1 MYEKHLAWCLAVVI
15 IKMQMFLEKAIS
27 SQGNI

>member
-1 MYEKHLAWCLAVVI
+1 MYASMEPGRII

-27 SQGNI
+27 SQGNVQMM